1 MKIAVIPP
9 RTNTGE
15 SEYSNY
21 LINGMLKKDLKPK
34 IVQNSFYSRPNVK
47 IFLGSI
53 LLKKMVKDDHI
64 IHNLD
69 NLGPYFIKNNTKSK
83 LVLTI
88 HDIVPIIMPELHGN
102 NLNNKIMRFNFK
114 FLLPRIIK
122 NTDLIIVPSQS
133 TKNDIITKLGVEED
147 KIEIVPMGV
156 DKEIF
161 YPKTSN
167 RNLLENYGIKEDYIL
182 YVGNDNP
189 RKNLKN
195 LILAYA
201 KVIDKISHKLVLMGP
216 INKNKLIKF
225 IKTSK
230 ELEFNKKRLL
240 KNIIFPGFIDKADVP
255 TIYNTATALVFPSL
269 YEGFGLTPLEAMASN
284 VPVIVSDN
292 SSLREVVG
300 DAGLYI
306 DNPLNPDEIAD
317 KIIDVIENGKL
328 QKKLRKNGL
337 EQSLKFDWEKTV
349 HKTIKAYENII

>member
-15 SEYSNY
+15 AEYSNY
-21 LINGMLKKDLKPK
+21 LITGMLKKDLKPK
-34 IVQNSFYSRPNVK
+34 IVQNSFYNRPNVK
-47 IFLGSI
+47 IFLGSL
-53 LLKKMVKDDHI
+53 LLKKMIKGKYI

-69 NLGPYFIKNNTKSK
+69 NLGPYIIKNNTSSK

-88 HDIVPIIMPELHGN
+88 HDIVPIIMPEIHGN
-102 NLNNKIMRFNFK
+102 NLNNKIMRLNFK

-122 NTDLIIVPSQS
+122 NTDLIIVPSRS
-133 TKNDIITKLGVEED
+133 TKNDIITKLKVEED

-161 YPKTSN
+161 YPKAVDYK
-167 RNLLENYGIKEDYIL
+167 LLENYGIKKDYIL

-201 KVIDKISHKLVLMGP
+201 KIIDKIGHKLVLMGP
-216 INKNKLIKF
+216 INKAELIKT
-225 IKTSK
+225 IKTCK
-230 ELEFNKKRLL
+230 ELEFNKKKLL
-240 KNIIFPGFIDKADVP
+240 NNIIFPGFVDKADVP
-255 TIYNTATALVFPSL
+255 MVYNAATALVFPSL
-269 YEGFGLTPLEAMASN
+269 YEGFGLTPLEAMASS
-284 VPVIVSDN
+284 VPVIISNN

-306 DNPLNPDEIAD
+306 NNPLDPDEIAD
-317 KIIDVIENGKL
+317 KIIEVIKNEKL

-337 EQSLKFDWEKTV
+337 KQSLKFDWEKTV